1 MEIRI
6 TITDTGL
13 TTSSLELA
21 STGVA
26 QPPVKSSH
34 QTATAAP
41 PDQIGTKAAQ
51 LGALSAGPAPSFMA
65 SSTQPG
71 APAPFMTGPS
81 SAISIAAGIGH
92 GAAESA
98 GAAPGSSQ
106 LMKPFITAG
115 SNSGG
120 GQ

>member
-6 TITDTGL
+6 TITDTG
-13 TTSSLELA
+13 SPELA
-21 STGVA
+21 CTSVA
-26 QPPVKSSH
+26 QPQVKSSH
-34 QTATAAP
+34 ETATAAP
-41 PDQIGTKAAQ
+41 PKQIGAKAAR
-51 LGALSAGPAPSFMA
+51 LGALSAGAAPSFMA

-81 SAISIAAGIGH
+81 STISIAAGIGH

-98 GAAPGSSQ
+98 GPARGSGQ
-106 LMKPFITAG
+106 LIKPFNTAG